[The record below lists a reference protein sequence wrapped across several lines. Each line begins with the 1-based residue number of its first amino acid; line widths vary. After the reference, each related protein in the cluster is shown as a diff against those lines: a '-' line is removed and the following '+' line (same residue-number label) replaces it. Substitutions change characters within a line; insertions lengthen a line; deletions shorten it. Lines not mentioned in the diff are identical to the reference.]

1 MTHLTRLF
9 GIACLLTGCATEP
22 AKDVV
27 LAPDSRYPTWYQ
39 ETVQCSGKG
48 GDYGRIRWW
57 VLEDDSP
64 NAGETWG
71 RDVYIKLRYA
81 TSAFVVK
88 HEMLHTLLGG
98 DAHHIALV
106 WRTCGLMPP
115 HP

>member
-1 MTHLTRLF
+1 MRFLVLL
-9 GIACLLTGCATEP
+9 ALLTACTTEP
-22 AKDVV
+22 AQDVV
-27 LAPDSRYPTWYQ
+27 LAPGDAYPTWYR
-39 ETVQCSGKG
+39 ETVTCSGKG

-88 HEMLHTLLGG
+88 HEMLHTILHG
-98 DAHHIALV
+98 DGLHFAPA
-106 WRTCGLMPP
+106 WGACGLRPR
-115 HP
+115 

>member
-1 MTHLTRLF
+1 MTGLALL
-9 GIACLLTGCATEP
+9 ACSSLEP

-27 LAPDSRYPTWYQ
+27 LSPDSRYPGWYG
-39 ETVQCSGKG
+39 EVEACAGRT
-48 GDYGRIRWW
+48 GDYRGIDWW

-98 DAHHIALV
+98 DGEHRSAA
-106 WRTCGLMPP
+106 WRDCDLEPR
-115 HP
+115 